1 MGPDKENY
9 STDTNHQKKGV
20 FSFNPDIDM
29 EPEDDFT
36 VLFEKKMKE
45 GGKRSFNLKDL
56 FKRNRAP
63 DEEQSAQMSHY
74 ESDAELSEISSIVRG
89 NDRMLCQSTS
99 HSIRTNESD
108 QSIEGNLA
116 SPTSNENT
124 QVSQSENNVRVASS
138 CCSEGSSS
146 NNLSKS
152 WFLYTFEA
160 PISGK
165 LGIVIQSTRKLRK
178 NDSNQINQI
187 PYGPSV
193 LKIKDYSPLLGM
205 VTPGDMIVSVD
216 SVNTQRMSTSEITT
230 MLEHKRCQ
238 SDDGKIKIAV
248 VSKEE
253 KYGFE
258 AEAPDHLL
266 LPECST
272 DSLLDNGNTMEGEN
286 GVYMSSSES
295 EGSFHLIDT
304 GMSEDDDSFHMMAG
318 SEEFM

>member
-1 MGPDKENY
+1 M
-9 STDTNHQKKGV
+9 

-63 DEEQSAQMSHY
+63 DDEQSAQMSHY

-89 NDRMLCQSTS
+89 NDRVLCQATS

-108 QSIEGNLA
+108 QFMEGNIT
-116 SPTSNENT
+116 SPSSNENT
-124 QVSQSENNVRVASS
+124 ETSQSENNERVLST
-138 CCSEGSSS
+138 CCSEESSS
-146 NNLSKS
+146 KNLSKS
-152 WFLYTFEA
+152 WYLYTFEA

-165 LGIVIQSTRKLRK
+165 LGIIIQSTKNLKK
-178 NDSNQINQI
+178 NDRSEMNQI
-187 PYGPSV
+187 PCGPSV

-205 VTPGDMIVSVD
+205 VTPGDMVVSVD
-216 SVNTQRMSTSEITT
+216 TVNTQRMSTSEITT
-230 MLEHKRCQ
+230 LLEKKRCQ
-238 SDDGKIKIAV
+238 SDNRKIKIAV
-248 VSKEE
+248 ISKEE
-253 KYGFE
+253 KSGFE
-258 AEAPDHLL
+258 AEAPGHSLV
-266 LPECST
+266 PESST
-272 DSLLDNGNTMEGEN
+272 DNSLDDENAMEVEN
-286 GVYMSSSES
+286 VEYMSSSES
-295 EGSFHLIDT
+295 DGSFHLIDT